1 MLMVSLIRWECQLV
15 GLGLYNAF
23 AKPIAYV
30 IQENGR
36 WVISN

>member
-30 IQENGR
+30 ISMQ
-36 WVISN
+36 SS